1 MTTVHGHV
9 EPGFERVADAF
20 LLNITDRDEV
30 GAACSVVIDGTS
42 VVDVWAGTGRGGTPW
57 TRATRTAVF
66 SVSKAVTA
74 ICLLMAADRGLLD
87 LDAPV
92 ASYWPEFATHGKGAI
107 TVRHALAHRTGVIG
121 FTQPW
126 SAESLAAWD
135 PIVEDLAG
143 QSPLWE
149 PDTAFAYHPVSVGFL
164 AGEVLRRATGLRPS
178 EWLARYVTEPLGLL
192 MTYGA
197 DADHPEL
204 APVVLPARGTLE
216 IPLSLQD
223 HEQLVL
229 RSVLADGAY
238 GPDLFSAAT
247 TARFLGPES
256 PAANVVTRARD
267 LARLFSAVV
276 STVDGVRLVGDS
288 VLEEATRPLSYGK
301 PFLGPDKGDVW
312 GTGFMLHSAR
322 RGMAGPGSF
331 GHDGAGGHLAFAH
344 PGLGLGF
351 GYHTSR
357 AGGDDDIRA
366 EALCAALRE
375 SL

>member
-1 MTTVHGHV
+1 MATVHGHV

-20 LLNITDRDEV
+20 LLNFTDRDEV
-30 GAACSVVIDGTS
+30 GAACSVVIDGSS
-42 VVDVWAGTGRGGTPW
+42 VVDVWAGTGRDGAPW

-74 ICLLMAADRGLLD
+74 ICLLMAADRGLVD

-135 PIVEDLAG
+135 PIVEDLAA

-164 AGEVLRRATGLRPS
+164 GGEVLRRATGLRPS
-178 EWLARYVTEPLGLL
+178 EWLARHIAEPLGLI

-197 DADHPEL
+197 DAEHPEL
-204 APVVLPARGTLE
+204 APVVLPARGTLD

-223 HEQLVL
+223 HERLVL

-238 GPDLFSAAT
+238 GPDLFTAAT
-247 TARFLGPES
+247 TAAFLGPES

-276 STVDGVRLVGDS
+276 STVDGVRLVSDA
-288 VLEEATRPLSYGK
+288 VLEEAARPLSYGK

-357 AGGDDDIRA
+357 AGGDEDIRA